1 MRLLKRGYLLW
12 VLSCC
17 LLAVMLVSTGTVKA
31 AEEELISGTV
41 AAATKDSGGKVTA
54 VKIVTDKGDYAVANN
69 AAAQELLKLVGSE
82 VDVTGKVV
90 VKDNKKTITVSEFDV
105 VAE

>member
-1 MRLLKRGYLLW
+1 MRLLKRGHLLW
-12 VLSCC
+12 ILSCC

-31 AEEELISGTV
+31 VEEEFISGTV
-41 AAATKDSGGKVTA
+41 AAATKDSSGKVTA
-54 VKIVTDKGDYAVANN
+54 VKIVTDKADYAVANN
-69 AAAQELLKLVGSE
+69 AAAQELLKLVDSE

>member
-1 MRLLKRGYLLW
+1 
-12 VLSCC
+12 
-17 LLAVMLVSTGTVKA
+17 MLVSAGMVKA

-41 AAATKDSGGKVTA
+41 AAATKDSSGKVTA

-69 AAAQELLKLVGSE
+69 AAAQELLKLVDSE
-82 VDVTGKVV
+82 VNVTGKVV

>member
-1 MRLLKRGYLLW
+1 
-12 VLSCC
+12 V
-17 LLAVMLVSTGTVKA
+17 
-31 AEEELISGTV
+31 
-41 AAATKDSGGKVTA
+41 D
-54 VKIVTDKGDYAVANN
+54 
-69 AAAQELLKLVGSE
+69 SE